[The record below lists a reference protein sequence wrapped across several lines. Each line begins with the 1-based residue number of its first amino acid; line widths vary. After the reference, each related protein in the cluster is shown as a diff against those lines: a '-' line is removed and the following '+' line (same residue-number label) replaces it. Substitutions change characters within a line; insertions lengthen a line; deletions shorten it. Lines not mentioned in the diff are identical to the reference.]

1 MKMVKGMS
9 ASSLAR
15 YLTHVAQSLQ
25 ALPQQPIER
34 IADALWQTYE
44 RDGTIVV
51 CGNGGSA
58 ATASHFAC
66 DLAKWTLRPGARRVR
81 ALALTDN
88 IPLMTAF
95 SNDQGY
101 SDVFVE
107 QLMTH
112 YRPGDL
118 LFAISG
124 SGNSLNVLHAVA
136 WANAQGAT
144 TVGITGFDG
153 GQLASLARISLHI
166 ENDHMPAVED
176 VHSTICH
183 ALAVNIGQ
191 RIEETLLTIG
201 LEPAYAL
208 IAKAVGGVKP

>member
-1 MKMVKGMS
+1 MNQLNV
-9 ASSLAR
+9 
-15 YLTHVAQSLQ
+15 YLREVAQTLHQ
-25 ALPQQPIER
+25 LPQPALTA
-34 IADALWQTYE
+34 IADALWSAYE
-44 RDGTIVV
+44 RDGTIIV

-66 DLAKWTLRPGARRVR
+66 DLAKWTIRPGARRVR

-88 IPLMTAF
+88 IPVMTAF
-95 SNDQGY
+95 SNDQSY

-124 SGNSLNVLHAVA
+124 SGNSANVLNAVA
-136 WANAQGAT
+136 WANEQGAA

-153 GQLASLARISLHI
+153 GKLQRMARIALHVR
-166 ENDHMPAVED
+166 NTQMPQVED

-183 ALAVNIGQ
+183 ALAVEMGL
-191 RIEETLLTIG
+191 RIEQSLL
-201 LEPAYAL
+201 EL
-208 IAKAVGGVKP
+208 IEIPSFPLLAQAVGGGAQ

>member
-1 MKMVKGMS
+1 MS
-9 ASSLAR
+9 QLNV
-15 YLTHVAQSLQ
+15 YLREVAQALHQ
-25 ALPQQPIER
+25 LPQPALTA
-34 IADALWQTYE
+34 IADALWSTYE
-44 RDGTIVV
+44 RDGTIIV

-66 DLAKWTLRPGARRVR
+66 DLAKWTIRPGARRVR

-88 IPLMTAF
+88 IPVMTAF
-95 SNDQGY
+95 SNDQSY

-124 SGNSLNVLHAVA
+124 SGNSPNVLHAGT
-136 WANAQGAT
+136 WANEQGAT

-153 GQLASLARISLHI
+153 GKLSRMAHIALHVR
-166 ENDHMPAVED
+166 NNQMPQVED

-183 ALAVNIGQ
+183 ALAVEMGL
-191 RIEETLLTIG
+191 RIEQSLL
-201 LEPAYAL
+201 EL
-208 IAKAVGGVKP
+208 IEIPSFPLLVQAVGGGAQ

>member
-1 MKMVKGMS
+1 MNQLS
-9 ASSLAR
+9 R
-15 YLTHVAQSLQ
+15 YLREVATVLEQ
-25 ALPQQPIER
+25 LPQPALNS
-34 IADALWQTYE
+34 IADALWATYE
-44 RDGTIVV
+44 RDGTIIV

-66 DLAKWTLRPGARRVR
+66 DLAKWTIRPGARRVR

-88 IPLMTAF
+88 IPVMTAF

-112 YRPGDL
+112 YRPGDM

-124 SGNSLNVLHAVA
+124 SGNSPNVLQAIA
-136 WANAQGAT
+136 WANEQGAP

-153 GQLASLARISLHI
+153 GKLARMAQISLHV
-166 ENDHMPAVED
+166 ENHHMPQVED

-183 ALAVNIGQ
+183 ALAVEMGL
-191 RIEETLLTIG
+191 RIEQSALELVQIPNLALL
-201 LEPAYAL
+201 AR
-208 IAKAVGGVKP
+208 AVGGGAQ

>member
-1 MKMVKGMS
+1 MIDPLMS
-9 ASSLAR
+9 
-15 YLTHVAQSLQ
+15 YLEYVAQSLKV
-25 ALPQQPIER
+25 LPQDPLER
-34 IADALWQTYE
+34 IADALWHTYE
-44 RDGTIVV
+44 CDGTIIV

-66 DLAKWTLRPGARRVR
+66 DLAKWTIRPGARRVR
-81 ALALTDN
+81 AMALTDN
-88 IPLMTAF
+88 IPVMTAF

-101 SDVFVE
+101 VDVFVE

-124 SGNSLNVLHAVA
+124 SGNSANVLHAVA
-136 WANAQGAT
+136 WANQQGAT

-153 GQLASLARISLHI
+153 GQLATLAQISLHSEI
-166 ENDHMPAVED
+166 YHMPAVED

-183 ALAVNIGQ
+183 ALAVEMGR
-191 RIEETLLTIG
+191 RIEASLLEIQPQPQPEHAYVLAARAIGGTL
-201 LEPAYAL
+201 P
-208 IAKAVGGVKP
+208 

>member
-1 MKMVKGMS
+1 M
-9 ASSLAR
+9 ANPLAH
-15 YLTHVAQSLQ
+15 YLDLVGQSLQ
-25 ALPQQPIER
+25 RLPQQPLQQ
-34 IADALWQTYE
+34 IADALWRTYE
-44 RDGTIVV
+44 RDGTIIV

-66 DLAKWTLRPGARRVR
+66 DLAKWTIRPGARRVR
-81 ALALTDN
+81 AMALTDN
-88 IPLMTAF
+88 IPVMTALA
-95 SNDQGY
+95 NDQGY

-124 SGNSLNVLHAVA
+124 SGNSPNVLHAVA

-153 GQLASLARISLHI
+153 GKLALMAGVSLHI
-166 ENDHMPAVED
+166 ETNHMPAVED

-183 ALAVNIGQ
+183 ALAVDMAL
-191 RIEETLLTIG
+191 RIDDSLLKVRP
-201 LEPAYAL
+201 EPAYAL
-208 IAKAVGGVKP
+208 VEQAVGGGRQ

>member
-1 MKMVKGMS
+1 MVIGMTV
-9 ASSLAR
+9 SSLAR
-15 YLTHVAQSLQ
+15 YLDHVAQSLQ
-25 ALPQQPIER
+25 QMPRQPLEQ
-34 IADALWQTYE
+34 IADAIWETYE
-44 RDGTIVV
+44 RDGTIIV

-66 DLAKWTLRPGARRVR
+66 DLAKWTIKPGVRRVR

-107 QLMTH
+107 QLMSH

-124 SGNSLNVLHAVA
+124 SGNSTNVLHAVA
-136 WANAQGAT
+136 WANAQGAP

-153 GQLASLARISLHI
+153 GQLARLARISLHI
-166 ENDHMPAVED
+166 ENHTMPAVED

-183 ALAVNIGQ
+183 AIAVNIGL
-191 RIEETLLTIG
+191 RIEATALTVG
-201 LEPAYAL
+201 PQPEYVL
-208 IAKAVGGVKP
+208 IAQAVGGARQ